1 MVTLR
6 NATPPSSATSK
17 PRESARRLLGRPKD
31 PEKRRAIIAAGQR
44 MFFDHGYEAVA
55 MEAVAAAA
63 GVSKMTVYSHFQDKA
78 ALFGACVH
86 AACAEMLAGLTGL
99 DHQAVSGD
107 LKEALVA
114 FGSTFL
120 KFVFSPRA
128 IVNLPR
134 LVLSLRQDPVLARTF
149 YEAGPERT
157 RASLARIIEAAAER
171 GELVLD
177 APMDA
182 ADDLMSLW
190 KGHADNRV
198 LMGIE
203 PPLSEAALE
212 RRARRGTEVFLRAY
226 RP

>member
-1 MVTLR
+1 MTPR
-6 NATPPSSATSK
+6 NGARPRITPSA
-17 PRESARRLLGRPKD
+17 PRQAVVRVVGRPKD
-31 PEKRRAIIAAGQR
+31 LDKRQAIIAAARG
-44 MFFDHGYEAVA
+44 MFFEQGYEAVT

-78 ALFGACVH
+78 ALFGACVQ
-86 AACAEMLAGLTGL
+86 ATCGELLAGLKDL
-99 DHQAVSGD
+99 DQQAVSGD
-107 LKEALVA
+107 FTDALVA

-120 KFVFSPRA
+120 RFVLSPRA
-128 IVNLPR
+128 IANLPG
-134 LVLSLRQDPVLARTF
+134 LLLSLRKDPVLARTF

-157 RASLARIIEAAAER
+157 RASLARIIEAAAKR
-171 GELVLD
+171 GELAVD
-177 APMDA
+177 SPMDA

-203 PPLSEAALE
+203 PPLSEAAIE
-212 RRARRGTEVFLRAY
+212 RRARRGTDVFLRAY